1 MSPVKRSLINLHL
14 TVMLLGGT
22 ALFSQLIPLSAS
34 DITFGRSFAA
44 FILLF
49 IFVKMSGES
58 LKLNSFKD
66 YLIGFGLGAIMAIHW
81 VTYFASMQYASISV
95 GLIALFTFPVITVL
109 LEPFFE
115 KIRICWQDLV
125 SALVVLIGIWLIVPS
140 VSLSDDVTLGV
151 LIGVFSA
158 FLYAIRNLMH
168 RRYFSHYSGSKAM
181 AYQILAICPCLI
193 FFISDDFYTMNIDTA
208 LLLLL
213 LGSVFTAF
221 PHALIASAL
230 QHLRAKTFSLV
241 ACMQPF
247 YGILFAI
254 ILLNE
259 SPTWQTLIGGLLVI
273 SAAVYETINTH
284 RKQSSLEKEYSN

>member
-1 MSPVKRSLINLHL
+1 
-14 TVMLLGGT
+14 MLLGGT
-22 ALFSQLIPLSAS
+22 ALFSQLIPLSAF
-34 DITFGRSFAA
+34 DITFGRSFTG

-49 IFVKMSGES
+49 IFVKLSGES
-58 LKLNSFKD
+58 LKLNSVKD
-66 YLIGFGLGAIMAIHW
+66 YLIGCGLGAIMAVHW

-115 KIRICWQDLV
+115 KISICWQDLV
-125 SALVVLIGIWLIVPS
+125 SALVVLLGIWLIVPS
-140 VSLSDDVTLGV
+140 VSLTDDVTLGV

-168 RRYFSHYSGSKAM
+168 RKYFSHYSGSKAM
-181 AYQILAICPCLI
+181 AYQIMVICPCLI
-193 FFISDDFYTMNIDTA
+193 FFVSDDFYIMNIDTA

-221 PHALIASAL
+221 PHAMIASAL

-254 ILLNE
+254 IILNE

-273 SAAVYETINTH
+273 SAAIYETINTH
-284 RKQSSLEKEYSN
+284 RKQSALDKECSN